1 MDFGY
6 IKPMATF
13 GIEQRHILTKVAI
26 TDDGGENENSNQVA
40 GDGEDVPER
49 KKQTRNQWQ
58 SSELVTASFDVTDR
72 QLWGRRSILA
82 INQMVSA
89 GQGMHFLEST
99 Q

>member
-1 MDFGY
+1 MDVGY

-49 KKQTRNQWQ
+49 KKNKQEISGKARSLWQ
-58 SSELVTASFDVTDR
+58 
-72 QLWGRRSILA
+72 RRL
-82 INQMVSA
+82 
-89 GQGMHFLEST
+89 T
-99 Q
+99 